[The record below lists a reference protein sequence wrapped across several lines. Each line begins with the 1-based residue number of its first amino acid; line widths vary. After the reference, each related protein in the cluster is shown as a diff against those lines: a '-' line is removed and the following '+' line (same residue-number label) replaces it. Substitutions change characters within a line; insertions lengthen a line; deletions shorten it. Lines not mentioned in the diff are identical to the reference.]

1 VLLERAKTKNALCYE
16 PRPSSSPHK
25 SITFK
30 GRLSS
35 VCGSIVAGLGFS
47 EYAPAPKHKNT
58 PKPGSRWNFLAPK
71 LRHRQGKSYRGRASV
86 FLNFHKRG
94 DEWLAWRRGRFIVM
108 ENLADSSW

>member
-1 VLLERAKTKNALCYE
+1 LCRKAAGAVKTLQKIYVLLERAKTKNALCYE

-58 PKPGSRWNFLAPK
+58 PKPGSR
-71 LRHRQGKSYRGRASV
+71 
-86 FLNFHKRG
+86 
-94 DEWLAWRRGRFIVM
+94 
-108 ENLADSSW
+108 